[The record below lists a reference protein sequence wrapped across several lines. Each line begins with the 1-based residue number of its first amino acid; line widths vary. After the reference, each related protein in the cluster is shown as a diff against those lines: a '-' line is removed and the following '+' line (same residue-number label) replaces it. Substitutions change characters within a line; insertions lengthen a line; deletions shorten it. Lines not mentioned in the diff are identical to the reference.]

1 MCVENYNPNIAGH
14 LVIRPGDYIDI
25 VSSTDCGFLEGY
37 VCGTNRCGFF
47 PANCVREV
55 TQQTKSN
62 NKDTVD
68 AGIDVSSRS
77 SGEGDTMTTMMM
89 HNNAKQF
96 RTLTSNNKRC
106 SNSFGIII
114 VLVV

>member
-1 MCVENYNPNIAGH
+1 MCIENYNPNIAGH

-37 VCGTNRCGFF
+37 IRGTNRCGFF

-55 TQQTKSN
+55 STN
-62 NKDTVD
+62 LHNKDKID

-77 SGEGDTMTTMMM
+77 SGESETLNMI
-89 HNNAKQF
+89 HNTKQF
-96 RTLTSNNKRC
+96 RTLTLNNKR
-106 SNSFGIII
+106 
-114 VLVV
+114 